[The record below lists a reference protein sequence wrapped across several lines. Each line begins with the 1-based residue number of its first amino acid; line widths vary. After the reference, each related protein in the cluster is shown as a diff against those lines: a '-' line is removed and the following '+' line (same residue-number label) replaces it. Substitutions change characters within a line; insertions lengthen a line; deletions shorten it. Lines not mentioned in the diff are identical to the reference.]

1 MVASATNKDTSAIKL
16 DFEERQRIKQIEDYV
31 LDIFVVLDSS
41 QDTLSTIL
49 SKYKDFVQ
57 LRESTPTEAEDPVML
72 ALLEKDREIELCRQ
86 KLKTLHM
93 KVKGTMQLVRSP
105 HDHLSLSCV

>member
-1 MVASATNKDTSAIKL
+1 VSNKDTFAIKL

-41 QDTLSTIL
+41 QDTLSSIL
-49 SKYKDFVQ
+49 AKYKDFARASGSP
-57 LRESTPTEAEDPVML
+57 LRESEDPVIL

-86 KLKTLHM
+86 KLKALHM
-93 KVKGTMQLVRSP
+93 KVKGTIQLVRVSFSY
-105 HDHLSLSCV
+105 LSLPVI